1 MATDSRSKYLGKQ
14 YGQVKVPTVE
24 VKAKE
29 TTKNFMEGW
38 KSSGVNAKRYIQ
50 RQFIKN
56 HYKKVNNN

>member
-1 MATDSRSKYLGKQ
+1 MATDARSKYLGKQ

-38 KSSGVNAKRYIQ
+38 KSSGLNLKTYTQ
-50 RQFIKN
+50 RQFKKN
-56 HYKKVNNN
+56 VYKKINDN